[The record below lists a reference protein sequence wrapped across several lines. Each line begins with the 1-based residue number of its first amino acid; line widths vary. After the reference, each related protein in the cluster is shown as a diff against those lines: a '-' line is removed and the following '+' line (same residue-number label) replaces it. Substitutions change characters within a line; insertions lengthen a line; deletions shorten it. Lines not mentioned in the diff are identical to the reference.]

1 MNIQRRVLFSSLV
14 KPFYRQH
21 AVLFCFFFYMMT
33 LAVGRANGVGLLEY
47 HYSLIRGMLTNPP
60 FLLAVLVAWLLYAI
74 KCSQFIALTLRK
86 SAFSYLYLLSLE
98 NGKKVYWLLLQVQL
112 VLFLPVFSYLI
123 FIVKVGYRE
132 HWNIQ
137 TNGILLF
144 ILTVCAISA
153 WRHLYLLRNPAA
165 LHFSTRW
172 KLPVLLKPTHYINF
186 LFRSILENSK
196 VLFLL
201 IKGYNCIT
209 LYLMLDGRNP
219 VRDQDLRMEALF
231 FSIGMLGHGVL
242 IHRLKEMENEQ
253 LAFYRG
259 LPVSLGRRFAQ
270 YAWFYFCLF
279 IPELIIILFRTPSFL
294 SYSECCFL
302 IMLGYGILLLLNSLQ
317 LYNYSGLKDY
327 LKTIVQI
334 FFAVIIAMIVRQLYA
349 LTFLFLVLSV
359 IIFFR
364 RYYRFE
370 PMPDNALQ

>member
-47 HYSLIRGMLTNPP
+47 HYSLIRGMLMNPP
-60 FLLAVLVAWLLYAI
+60 FLFAVLAAWLLYAV
-74 KCSQFIALTLRK
+74 KCAQYIAGNLRK
-86 SAFSYLYLLSLE
+86 PAFSYLYLLSLE
-98 NGKKVYWLLLQVQL
+98 NGRKVYWLLLQAQL

-123 FIVKVGYRE
+123 FILKVGYRE

-137 TNGILLF
+137 STGILLF
-144 ILTVCAISA
+144 VLSVCAISA
-153 WRHLYLLRNPAA
+153 WWHFYLLRNPTAA
-165 LHFSTRW
+165 HFRIRW
-172 KLPVLLKPTHYINF
+172 KLPIQKERYYVNF
-186 LFRSILENSK
+186 LFRFILEKSK
-196 VLFLL
+196 VLFLI

-219 VRDQDLRMEALF
+219 ARDQDLRMEALF
-231 FSIGMLGHGVL
+231 FSIGILGHGVL
-242 IHRLKEMENEQ
+242 IHRLKEMENNQ

-259 LPVSLGRRFAQ
+259 LPVSLMRRFAQ
-270 YAWFYFCLF
+270 YSWFYFCLF

-294 SYSECCFL
+294 SYSESGFL
-302 IMLGYGILLLLNSLQ
+302 IILGYGILLLLNSLQ
-317 LYNYSGLKDY
+317 LYHYTGLMDY

-334 FFAVIIAMIVRQLYA
+334 FFAVIIAMIVRQLYT
-349 LTFLFLVLSV
+349 LSFLFLLLSV

-370 PMPDNALQ
+370 PGQNIALQ